1 MKRTTIVLL
10 VSISL
15 LAATALQV
23 QAADDAARSWSE
35 QAGRLSEGLK
45 AKLADAS
52 ARLDS
57 LKAKIEAKAGHASED
72 ARTHLDELQK
82 RVEQD
87 RLKVK
92 SAEVDVKAWIDARE
106 DETAAKVAEWKSK
119 HEINM
124 LERRAERAERY
135 AVAMAD
141 TAYAAIDEAEWA
153 AIDAWL
159 ARRDA
164 NATEAK

>member
-15 LAATALQV
+15 LAPAALQV

-35 QAGRLSEGLK
+35 QAGRLSEGLT

-57 LKAKIEAKAGHASED
+57 LKAKIEAKAGQASED
-72 ARTHLDELQK
+72 ARTRLDELQK

-92 SAEVDVKAWIDARE
+92 SAEADVKAWIDARE

-124 LERRAERAERY
+124 LKGRAERGERY

-141 TAYAAIDEAEWA
+141 AAFAAIDEAEWA

-164 NATEAK
+164 NAAEAK